1 MSAFKS
7 FQRPSLRASS
17 PAAAAFHNYAPGFGD
32 DDSDGVSHSKDT
44 TRIYMIQQLDTF
56 VEVVDVIP
64 HPYREV
70 IRPGLNVLAKL
81 SDKLEK
87 AKSALEGLQAH
98 EAKHT
103 WPAQLMGVSVPQFQC
118 SSEFDATNE
127 AGEHRAWFEKTTLD
141 YKVATLKRAITLKSD
156 EVKDLTAQLHPET
169 WLSEFKKTVMDA
181 YEKGPKK
188 EFIPTVAWNDPNNH
202 DLGSTI
208 KYIEDPRTCLV
219 FTQVMNELIY
229 VGHAVIRISNT
240 KREIAKDIAA
250 KKEKLKQKGDVE
262 MTDGTGA
269 AGPSSDKIED
279 LVAKAVEKR
288 LKVRTSPPRCTRAK
302 YNLGT
307 AEASQRGE
315 DFQARPA
322 PPYQTSPKNLG
333 KGKAP
338 AGGSSQKPSTAKN
351 AGSGGGQSSKGTK
364 RKVSENAQQSKGK
377 KSKN

>member
-1 MSAFKS
+1 MSAFKN

-17 PAAAAFHNYAPGFGD
+17 PAAAAFHNFAPGFGD

-70 IRPGLNVLAKL
+70 VRPGLNVLAKL

-169 WLSEFKKTVMDA
+169 WLSEFKVTVMDA

-188 EFIPTVAWNDPNNH
+188 EFIPTVVWNDPNNH

-229 VGHAVIRISNT
+229 LGHAVIRISNT
-240 KREIAKDIAA
+240 KREVAKDIAA

-262 MTDGTGA
+262 MADGTDA
-269 AGPSSDKIED
+269 AGPSSNKIED

-288 LKVRTSPPRCTRAK
+288 LKELPKPPKGAKTSKHGPR
-302 YNLGT
+302 
-307 AEASQRGE
+307 
-315 DFQARPA
+315 RPTK
-322 PPYQTSPKNLG
+322 PIPKNLG

-338 AGGSSQKPSTAKN
+338 AGGSSQKSSTAKN